1 MKTRDVNES
10 CLLYSA
16 RSTYAG
22 SYNSL
27 VCMYIEIMLY
37 GPS

>member
-10 CLLYSA
+10 CLLYS
-16 RSTYAG
+16 TQYLYAG

-27 VCMYIEIMLY
+27 VYMYIEIMLY